1 MRLKNVIL
9 AVEDRLSDAV
19 ATKILGHF
27 KIKIE
32 RKTGYKGNSYL
43 QQKAQ
48 SFNEAAHEECG
59 IFMLTDL
66 DSTQNCPPRLIQSWV
81 KGSLN
86 PRFFFRVAVIEV
98 ESWVMADRIALAA
111 FLSIPMHRIP
121 ISTDNIPNPKE
132 YLISLA
138 RRSKNK
144 RLREGLVPP
153 HGTTLSVGD
162 EYNTRLSQF
171 VRDRWN
177 LERAATV
184 SPSLKRTLDRL
195 NQERAAGAE
204 Q

>member
-1 MRLKNVIL
+1 MRLKSVIL

-19 ATKILGHF
+19 ATKILNHF
-27 KIKIE
+27 GFEIK

-43 QQKAQ
+43 QQKVQ

-66 DSTQNCPPRLIQSWV
+66 DSAQNCPPRLIQSWV
-81 KGSLN
+81 KGTLN

-98 ESWVMADRIALAA
+98 ESWVMADRVALAA
-111 FLSIPMHRIP
+111 FLSIPVYRIP
-121 ISTDNIPNPKE
+121 SSTDNIPDPKE
-132 YLISLA
+132 FLVSLA

-144 RLREGLVPP
+144 RLRDALVPAD
-153 HGTTLSVGD
+153 GTTRSVGD

-171 VRDRWN
+171 VRDHWD
-177 LERAATV
+177 LQRAASV

-195 NQERAAGAE
+195 SYVRD
-204 Q
+204 